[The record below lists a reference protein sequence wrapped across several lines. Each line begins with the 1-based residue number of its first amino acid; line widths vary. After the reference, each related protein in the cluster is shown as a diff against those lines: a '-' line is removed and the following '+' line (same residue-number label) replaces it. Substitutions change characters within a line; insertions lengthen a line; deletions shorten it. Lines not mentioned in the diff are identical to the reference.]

1 MTNCVRDECSHL
13 KIECCYEVSL
23 LIKVG
28 EANTRLAAGF
38 PELLSF
44 LQYLR
49 LFQNVKLVISDFIS
63 IPKS

>member
-28 EANTRLAAGF
+28 DANTRLAAGL
-38 PELLSF
+38 PDLLSF
-44 LQYLR
+44 L
-49 LFQNVKLVISDFIS
+49 FTFIS
-63 IPKS
+63 KFEISNK

>member
-28 EANTRLAAGF
+28 DANTRLAAGF
-38 PELLSF
+38 SELLYF
-44 LQYLR
+44 L
-49 LFQNVKLVISDFIS
+49 FTFIS
-63 IPKS
+63 KREISNK